1 MSNMTDP
8 TTYEAWYQT
17 RRGRWIA
24 DREFSLIQRLLSPAS
39 NTTLLDVGCGTGH
52 FTRRFAKLGQSVTGI
67 DPDENALDY
76 AKRING
82 GITYLQGSALNLPF
96 QTDSYDYTT
105 AITSLCFITDP
116 IQALH
121 EMWRVSRHGLVL
133 GLLNRHSI
141 LHRMKQGQGGYRNA
155 RWDTAR
161 VVHEKWLTT
170 LVPAPT
176 AIHIRSAIFL
186 PQGNMMAKWIESLLP
201 DYLPWGGFLVVH
213 LQKQASD
220 PLGLSHT

>member
-8 TTYEAWYQT
+8 VAYEAWYHT

-24 DREFSLIQRLLSPAS
+24 DHEFSLLQRLLNPAL
-39 NTTLLDVGCGTGH
+39 NTTLLDVGCGTGY
-52 FTRRFAKLGQSVTGI
+52 FTRRFSRLGLSVTGI

-76 AKRING
+76 ARQQNSN
-82 GITYLQGSALNLPF
+82 ITYLQGSALNLPF
-96 QTDSYDYTT
+96 QANSYDYTS

-116 IQALH
+116 VQALQ
-121 EMWRVSRHGLVL
+121 EMWRVSRHGMVL

-155 RWDTAR
+155 RWDTSR
-161 VVHEKWLTT
+161 VVQEKWLTT

-186 PQGNMMAKWIESLLP
+186 SQGNMMAKWFESLLP
-201 DYLPWGGFLVVH
+201 NHLPWGGFMVVH